1 MNDLSIIIMAAG
13 KGTRMNSKRPKVL
26 HELAGKS
33 LINHVI
39 NTAKL
44 LSPKYIVVILGYE
57 SDLIKQSINDDN
69 ILFSIQR
76 RQKGTGH
83 AVMKAKQHL
92 HKFKGQTLVLS
103 GDVPLIK
110 KETLISLYKKQINNN
125 LDACMLTAD
134 MEDPTGYGRVIRDDN
149 EHLKYVKEHKDC
161 NEREIKVKEINSGIY
176 IFNTQTLF
184 KLLPKL
190 DNNNSQS
197 EYYLPDVL
205 SLIIS
210 QHGKI
215 GLEKTTDNI
224 EIQGVNTSEQLVY
237 LEKEYQKYE

>member
-134 MEDPTGYGRVIRDDN
+134 MEDPTGYGRVIRDGH

-161 NEREIKVKEINSGIY
+161 NEQQIKVKEINSGIY

-205 SLIIS
+205 SLIIA

-215 GLEKTTDNI
+215 GLEKTMDNI
-224 EIQGVNTSEQLVY
+224 EIQGVNTLEQLLY